1 VQSISRSLHVQS
13 EDVHAALK
21 FVISRITDEAE
32 HAGTPLSSH
41 EVQFLNHLPRRPT
54 NPTVSLG
61 VSRRITLPTRDHG
74 FERLCAL
81 ARNAHKHDL
90 DSRANAAREWKFAL
104 AVLQLNRHPMAWL
117 LEWAG
122 MKRLKA
128 RLDGCLLVSTALVIA
143 ALALPIFVLA
153 ARIEHSTYVWKST
166 LVIAGGAALFGM
178 VAALYLMAQ
187 RFEQWQ
193 LKKIVEESRQA
204 QNRERV

>member
-1 VQSISRSLHVQS
+1 
-13 EDVHAALK
+13 VHAALK

-32 HAGTPLSSH
+32 RAGTPLSSH

-61 VSRRITLPTRDHG
+61 VSRRITLPTRDHS

-81 ARNAHKHDL
+81 AGDAHKHDL

-117 LEWAG
+117 LEWA

-128 RLDGCLLVSTALVIA
+128 RLDGCLLVSTALLVV
-143 ALALPIFVLA
+143 ALAIAMIVLA
-153 ARIEHSTYVWKST
+153 ARIEPNTYAWKSA
-166 LVIAGGAALFGM
+166 LVIAGGAAFFGI
-178 VAALYLMAQ
+178 VVSLYLLTQ
-187 RFEQWQ
+187 GLEQWQ
-193 LKKIVEESRQA
+193 LKKIVEESRSGRME
-204 QNRERV
+204 NESDTLLSKPLNLCN